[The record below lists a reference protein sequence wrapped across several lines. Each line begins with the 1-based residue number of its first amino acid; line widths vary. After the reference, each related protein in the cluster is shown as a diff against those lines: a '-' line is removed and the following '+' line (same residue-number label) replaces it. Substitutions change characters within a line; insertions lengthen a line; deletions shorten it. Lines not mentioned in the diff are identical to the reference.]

1 MRKKRKKPTG
11 LPPEAQER
19 FERTQKLLAER
30 IAYHEARIAAR
41 KRGEDPGAARPTTA

>member
-1 MRKKRKKPTG
+1 MKRKRKKKRTG
-11 LPPEAQER
+11 LSPEARER

-41 KRGEDPGAARPTTA
+41 ERGEDPDAVTA